1 MKRKPENMIGVEI
14 AIGVAFGVAI
24 GNVGLGIALGVA
36 IGAAM
41 HTKQKNKIKLS
52 DSSSGEK
59 WKKLVSQ
66 RTSPNCEAFC
76 LWDDG

>member
-1 MKRKPENMIGVEI
+1 MMKRKPENLIGVGI

-41 HTKQKNKIKLS
+41 HTKQKNKIKME
-52 DSSSGEK
+52 DSSSGESEK
-59 WKKLVSQ
+59 ISIAKDLAQLRCFLFV
-66 RTSPNCEAFC
+66 
-76 LWDDG
+76 G